1 MICSSAKDKII
12 SYRNRYNQAIAALKN
27 KTRTQ
32 NYIRDLAV
40 GTADRQGYKDL
51 NSTPHYSFYE
61 IQIRP
66 TAAHEKSPRI
76 KSSRALRIPYLY

>member
-12 SYRNRYNQAIAALKN
+12 SYRNRYNQTPPALKN

-40 GTADRQGYKDL
+40 GTADRQGYKD
-51 NSTPHYSFYE
+51 SEPG
-61 IQIRP
+61 
-66 TAAHEKSPRI
+66 AALFF
-76 KSSRALRIPYLY
+76 LRDSNPPDRGA